1 MQHHPGSWYI
11 PWGVPGMGL
20 QKMLAV
26 PFNPATAG
34 FHQPQIAAA
43 AVQPPTV
50 QSVQGAQAVQQATA
64 TQQAT
69 YHHHHHQHQLHPAAA
84 LHNTAAVAAAAAAA
98 MHQHQ
103 QHQHQQHQHQHQ
115 PLHPNMAAAAMFTP
129 LTLRS
134 FVTHP
139 HLNLGQQPMA
149 TAAQQPQ
156 QAPPQLTAAQTQSQL
171 TAINLNSVGVVP
183 VRQKTASANG
193 GGAGGGGG
201 GGGGVGVGV
210 GVGGVPS
217 NTLLMPMR
225 KIIMTEKEKTK
236 LASTEK
242 RKADESEPVKDLKKA
257 KLETKALKAK
267 RPGFTDERYH
277 ETSYYIEN
285 GLRKV
290 YPYYFTFT
298 TFTKGRWVG
307 EKILD
312 VFAREFRAH
321 PAEEYERCI
330 KAGTLTVNYEK
341 VPTDYRLKHNDL
353 LANIVHRHEVP
364 VTSQPITI
372 VHMDDDIVVVNK
384 PASIP
389 VHPCGRYRHN
399 TVVFILA
406 KEYNLKNL
414 RTIHRLDR
422 LTSGLLLFGRSPKKA
437 RQMEHQI
444 RNRQV
449 QKEYICRVEGEFP
462 DGVIECK
469 EPIEVV
475 SYKIGVCKV
484 SPKGKECTTTFQKL
498 GFNGSSSVVLCKPLT
513 GRMHQIRV
521 HLQYLGYPVVNDPL
535 YNHEVFGPAKG
546 RGGDI
551 GGKSDDQLVKDLI
564 NIHNAE
570 NWLGIDG
577 DSDLSMFKPMKN
589 DLDDVKGQL
598 LSDDDSESVSRE
610 ASPCSESPR
619 PVSLGSES
627 PHENLCSSMLMSGA
641 MSTVSGPGVVV
652 GVGTNSSAGV
662 GATVVSA
669 VSGTNT
675 AILASRIQSQKVTVA
690 TQTGHESPDLAF
702 NPDKMTSDKHCYEC
716 KVRYRDPK
724 PQDLVMYLHA
734 WKYKGPGWEYE
745 TELPEWARVDWRD
758 TDFE

>member
-43 AVQPPTV
+43 AVQPPPQV
-50 QSVQGAQAVQQATA
+50 QTAGQQQAG
-64 TQQAT
+64 QQAAS
-69 YHHHHHQHQLHPAAA
+69 YHHQHQLHQHHPAAA
-84 LHNTAAVAAAAAAA
+84 LHNPAAAVAAAAA
-98 MHQHQ
+98 M
-103 QHQHQQHQHQHQ
+103 QHQ
-115 PLHPNMAAAAMFTP
+115 PLHPAAAAAMFTP
-129 LTLRS
+129 LNLRS
-134 FVTHP
+134 FMAHHP
-139 HLNLGQQPMA
+139 AAHLNLGQQPIA
-149 TAAQQPQ
+149 AAQQPQ
-156 QAPPQLTAAQTQSQL
+156 HTPSSIPGTPQTQSQQL
-171 TAINLNSVGVVP
+171 TALGLNGAIGAMVP
-183 VRQKTASANG
+183 MRQQQPAPPQPGLPPQSQKTPTNVVST
-193 GGAGGGGG
+193 
-201 GGGGVGVGV
+201 
-210 GVGGVPS
+210 S
-217 NTLLMPMR
+217 TLIMPMR
-225 KIIMTEKEKTK
+225 KIIMSEKDKTK
-236 LASTEK
+236 LVSTEK

-462 DGVIECK
+462 DGIIECK

-484 SPKGKECTTTFQKL
+484 SAKGKECTTTFQKL
-498 GFNGSSSVVLCKPLT
+498 GYNGTSSVVLCKPLT

-551 GGKSDDQLVKDLI
+551 GGKSDEQLVKDLI

-577 DSDLSMFKPMKN
+577 DSELSMFKPMKN
-589 DLDDVKGQL
+589 DLEDGKGPI

-627 PHENLCSSMLMSGA
+627 PNENMCASILTPNTLN
-641 MSTVSGPGVVV
+641 VV
-652 GVGTNSSAGV
+652 GSVHTGSSNSSSTAL
-662 GATVVSA
+662 
-669 VSGTNT
+669 NT
-675 AILASRIQSQKVTVA
+675 RLQSQKVTVA

-702 NPDKMTSDKHCYEC
+702 NPDKMTTDKHCYEC

-745 TELPEWARVDWRD
+745 TELPEWARVDWHD
-758 TDFE
+758 ADFE

>member
-34 FHQPQIAAA
+34 YHQPQIAAA
-43 AVQPPTV
+43 AVQPPPQV
-50 QSVQGAQAVQQATA
+50 QTAGQQQVSQQAA
-64 TQQAT
+64 S
-69 YHHHHHQHQLHPAAA
+69 YHHQHQLHQHHPAAA
-84 LHNTAAVAAAAAAA
+84 LHNPAAAVAAAAA
-98 MHQHQ
+98 MQHQ
-103 QHQHQQHQHQHQ
+103 S
-115 PLHPNMAAAAMFTP
+115 LHSAAAAAMFTP
-129 LTLRS
+129 LNLRS
-134 FVTHP
+134 FMAHHP
-139 HLNLGQQPMA
+139 AAHLNLGQQPIA
-149 TAAQQPQ
+149 AAQQPQ
-156 QAPPQLTAAQTQSQL
+156 HTSSSIPGSPQTQSQQL
-171 TAINLNSVGVVP
+171 TALGLNGAIGAMVP
-183 VRQKTASANG
+183 MRQQQPTQQQSGMPQQQQQQQQLKTPTNMST
-193 GGAGGGGG
+193 
-201 GGGGVGVGV
+201 
-210 GVGGVPS
+210 
-217 NTLLMPMR
+217 NTLIMPMR
-225 KIIMTEKEKTK
+225 KIIMSEKDKTK

-242 RKADESEPVKDLKKA
+242 RKADECEPVKDLKKA

-462 DGVIECK
+462 EGIIECK

-498 GFNGSSSVVLCKPLT
+498 GYNGTSSVVLCKPLT

-535 YNHEVFGPAKG
+535 YNHEVFGPSKG

-551 GGKSDDQLVKDLI
+551 GGKSDEQLVKDLI

-577 DSDLSMFKPMKN
+577 DSELSMFKPMKN
-589 DLDDVKGQL
+589 DLEDGKGPI

-627 PHENLCSSMLMSGA
+627 PNENMCASILAPNTLN
-641 MSTVSGPGVVV
+641 VV
-652 GVGTNSSAGV
+652 GSANTGSSNSSSTAL
-662 GATVVSA
+662 
-669 VSGTNT
+669 NT
-675 AILASRIQSQKVTVA
+675 RLQSQKVTVA

-702 NPDKMTSDKHCYEC
+702 NPDKMTTDKHCYEC

-745 TELPEWARVDWRD
+745 TELPEWARVDWHD
-758 TDFE
+758 NDFE

>member
-1 MQHHPGSWYI
+1 MECD
-11 PWGVPGMGL
+11 GVAQL
-20 QKMLAV
+20 
-26 PFNPATAG
+26 PASSE
-34 FHQPQIAAA
+34 PR
-43 AVQPPTV
+43 
-50 QSVQGAQAVQQATA
+50 
-64 TQQAT
+64 
-69 YHHHHHQHQLHPAAA
+69 
-84 LHNTAAVAAAAAAA
+84 
-98 MHQHQ
+98 
-103 QHQHQQHQHQHQ
+103 
-115 PLHPNMAAAAMFTP
+115 
-129 LTLRS
+129 LR
-134 FVTHP
+134 H
-139 HLNLGQQPMA
+139 
-149 TAAQQPQ
+149 
-156 QAPPQLTAAQTQSQL
+156 AQTQHGHYS
-171 TAINLNSVGVVP
+171 TVDEENIVVLQRCFTP
-183 VRQKTASANG
+183 PPTEEDADKEVVWFEEVIISE
-193 GGAGGGGG
+193 
-201 GGGGVGVGV
+201 
-210 GVGGVPS
+210 
-217 NTLLMPMR
+217 
-225 KIIMTEKEKTK
+225 IIMTEKEKTK
-236 LASTEK
+236 LVSTEK

-462 DGVIECK
+462 DGIIECK

-535 YNHEVFGPAKG
+535 YNHDVFGPAKG

-551 GGKSDDQLVKDLI
+551 GGKSDEQLVKDLI

-577 DSDLSMFKPMKN
+577 DSELSMFKPMKN
-589 DLDDVKGQL
+589 DLDDVKGQI

-627 PHENLCSSMLMSGA
+627 PHENMCASMLVPNALSA
-641 MSTVSGPGVVV
+641 VSSTGISTNASTGNSNSAVNA
-652 GVGTNSSAGV
+652 VGTN
-662 GATVVSA
+662 T
-669 VSGTNT
+669 
-675 AILASRIQSQKVTVA
+675 ILCSRMQSQKVTVA

-702 NPDKMTSDKHCYEC
+702 NPDKMTTDKHCYEC

-745 TELPEWARVDWRD
+745 TELPEWARVDWHD
-758 TDFE
+758 NEFE

>member
-1 MQHHPGSWYI
+1 MENKFINFEVSE
-11 PWGVPGMGL
+11 
-20 QKMLAV
+20 LAV
-26 PFNPATAG
+26 KESGEPPAE
-34 FHQPQIAAA
+34 
-43 AVQPPTV
+43 
-50 QSVQGAQAVQQATA
+50 
-64 TQQAT
+64 
-69 YHHHHHQHQLHPAAA
+69 L
-84 LHNTAAVAAAAAAA
+84 
-98 MHQHQ
+98 
-103 QHQHQQHQHQHQ
+103 
-115 PLHPNMAAAAMFTP
+115 
-129 LTLRS
+129 
-134 FVTHP
+134 
-139 HLNLGQQPMA
+139 
-149 TAAQQPQ
+149 
-156 QAPPQLTAAQTQSQL
+156 
-171 TAINLNSVGVVP
+171 
-183 VRQKTASANG
+183 
-193 GGAGGGGG
+193 
-201 GGGGVGVGV
+201 
-210 GVGGVPS
+210 VPS
-217 NTLLMPMR
+217 TRRRNAVTQHGSYRTVDEENIVVLVRCYTPQPKEDDLDKEQVVWFEDFFEPNEEE
-225 KIIMTEKEKTK
+225 IIMSEKDKNK
-236 LASTEK
+236 LVSTEK

-462 DGVIECK
+462 DGIIECK

-498 GFNGSSSVVLCKPLT
+498 GYNGSSSVVLCKPLT

-535 YNHEVFGPAKG
+535 YNHEVFGPSKG

-551 GGKSDDQLVKDLI
+551 GGKSDEQLVKDLI

-577 DSDLSMFKPMKN
+577 DSELSMFKPMKN
-589 DLDDVKGQL
+589 DLEDGKGPI

-627 PHENLCSSMLMSGA
+627 PNENMCASIMSSNAVLNSSSSVGT
-641 MSTVSGPGVVV
+641 STSNSVGVVGNNV
-652 GVGTNSSAGV
+652 VSHIVSSSSSVSSSA
-662 GATVVSA
+662 AAAVV
-669 VSGTNT
+669 
-675 AILASRIQSQKVTVA
+675 AINARLQSQKVTVA

-702 NPDKMTSDKHCYEC
+702 NPDKMTTDKHCYEC

-745 TELPEWARVDWRD
+745 TELPEWARVDWHD
-758 TDFE
+758 NDFE

>member
-20 QKMLAV
+20 QKMMAV

-43 AVQPPTV
+43 AVQPPPQV
-50 QSVQGAQAVQQATA
+50 QTAGQQQAS
-64 TQQAT
+64 QQAAS
-69 YHHHHHQHQLHPAAA
+69 YHHQHQLHQHHPAAA
-84 LHNTAAVAAAAAAA
+84 LHNPAAAVAAAAA
-98 MHQHQ
+98 MQHQ
-103 QHQHQQHQHQHQ
+103 A
-115 PLHPNMAAAAMFTP
+115 LHPAAAAAMFTP
-129 LTLRS
+129 LNLRS
-134 FVTHP
+134 FMAHHP
-139 HLNLGQQPMA
+139 AAHLNLGQQPIA
-149 TAAQQPQ
+149 TAQQPQ
-156 QAPPQLTAAQTQSQL
+156 HTQSAIPGTPQTQTQQLTALGLNGAIGAMVPMRQQQPAPQQPGMPPQS
-171 TAINLNSVGVVP
+171 
-183 VRQKTASANG
+183 QKTATNVVST
-193 GGAGGGGG
+193 
-201 GGGGVGVGV
+201 
-210 GVGGVPS
+210 S
-217 NTLLMPMR
+217 TLIMPMR
-225 KIIMTEKEKTK
+225 KIIMSEKDKTK

-462 DGVIECK
+462 DGIIECK

-498 GFNGSSSVVLCKPLT
+498 GYNGTSSVVLCKPLT

-551 GGKSDDQLVKDLI
+551 GGKSDEQLVKDLI

-577 DSDLSMFKPMKN
+577 DSELSMFKPMKN
-589 DLDDVKGQL
+589 DLEDSKGPI

-619 PVSLGSES
+619 PVSLGRES
-627 PHENLCSSMLMSGA
+627 PNENMCASILTPNTLN
-641 MSTVSGPGVVV
+641 VV
-652 GVGTNSSAGV
+652 GSANTGSSNSSSTAL
-662 GATVVSA
+662 
-669 VSGTNT
+669 NT
-675 AILASRIQSQKVTVA
+675 RLQSQKVTVA

-702 NPDKMTSDKHCYEC
+702 NPDKMTTDKHCYEC

-745 TELPEWARVDWRD
+745 TELPEWARVDWHD
-758 TDFE
+758 ADFE

>member
-1 MQHHPGSWYI
+1 M
-11 PWGVPGMGL
+11 
-20 QKMLAV
+20 K
-26 PFNPATAG
+26 NPK
-34 FHQPQIAAA
+34 FYSH
-43 AVQPPTV
+43 
-50 QSVQGAQAVQQATA
+50 
-64 TQQAT
+64 
-69 YHHHHHQHQLHPAAA
+69 
-84 LHNTAAVAAAAAAA
+84 
-98 MHQHQ
+98 
-103 QHQHQQHQHQHQ
+103 
-115 PLHPNMAAAAMFTP
+115 
-129 LTLRS
+129 
-134 FVTHP
+134 
-139 HLNLGQQPMA
+139 
-149 TAAQQPQ
+149 
-156 QAPPQLTAAQTQSQL
+156 AQTQHGDETVDLENIVLCKANLFL
-171 TAINLNSVGVVP
+171 TTEDFIPIEEVKNNSINAKQCGNEIDSEKFESVNSGKSLENNSSINSESNQCVWFFDVVEDYF
-183 VRQKTASANG
+183 A
-193 GGAGGGGG
+193 
-201 GGGGVGVGV
+201 
-210 GVGGVPS
+210 
-217 NTLLMPMR
+217 
-225 KIIMTEKEKTK
+225 EKEKLLPLYDNEK
-236 LASTEK
+236 SKNQNPEK
-242 RKADESEPVKDLKKA
+242 RKADDFDQTKDIKKA

-330 KAGTLTVNYEK
+330 KSGTLTVNYEK
-341 VPTDYRLKHNDL
+341 VPIDYRLKHNDL

-372 VHMDDDIVVVNK
+372 VYMDDDIVVVNK

-449 QKEYICRVEGEFP
+449 QKEYICRVEGNFP
-462 DGVIECK
+462 EGIIECS

-484 SPKGKECTTTFQKL
+484 SPKGKDCMTTFQKISY
-498 GFNGSSSVVLCKPLT
+498 NGKTSVVLCKPLT

-535 YNHEVFGPAKG
+535 YNHEVFGPLKG
-546 RGGDI
+546 RSGDI
-551 GGKSDDQLVKDLI
+551 GGKTDEELVRDLI

-577 DSDLSMFKPMKN
+577 DSDISIFKTIKSDSDVDTLSLGNEMK
-589 DLDDVKGQL
+589 GHI
-598 LSDDDSESVSRE
+598 LSDDDLDITSRGI
-610 ASPCSESPR
+610 SPTCPSSPQCVDIAT
-619 PVSLGSES
+619 PNDSNGNEMVQVKNTDSINTID
-627 PHENLCSSMLMSGA
+627 H
-641 MSTVSGPGVVV
+641 TVSEN
-652 GVGTNSSAGV
+652 NSHIGINEK
-662 GATVVSA
+662 
-669 VSGTNT
+669 SGSYSH
-675 AILASRIQSQKVTVA
+675 LKVEVTVA
-690 TQTGHESPDLAF
+690 TQTGHESPDMAF
-702 NPDKMTSDKHCYEC
+702 NAEKMTTDIHCYEC

-724 PQDLVMYLHA
+724 PKDLVMYLHA

-745 TELPEWARVDWRD
+745 TELPKWGNADW
-758 TDFE
+758 TETN

>member
-1 MQHHPGSWYI
+1 MTGRVLLGKLINYVISNKRIQLETLPTNSI
-11 PWGVPGMGL
+11 SSRLAIFFGM
-20 QKMLAV
+20 ARV
-26 PFNPATAG
+26 E
-34 FHQPQIAAA
+34 
-43 AVQPPTV
+43 
-50 QSVQGAQAVQQATA
+50 
-64 TQQAT
+64 
-69 YHHHHHQHQLHPAAA
+69 
-84 LHNTAAVAAAAAAA
+84 
-98 MHQHQ
+98 
-103 QHQHQQHQHQHQ
+103 
-115 PLHPNMAAAAMFTP
+115 
-129 LTLRS
+129 TLR
-134 FVTHP
+134 
-139 HLNLGQQPMA
+139 N
-149 TAAQQPQ
+149 
-156 QAPPQLTAAQTQSQL
+156 AQTQHGDYRSVDEENIVVL
-171 TAINLNSVGVVP
+171 RKCFSPPPVVMNTESDTDEGGEVKCVWFEAFNSIG
-183 VRQKTASANG
+183 ASCEAEK
-193 GGAGGGGG
+193 
-201 GGGGVGVGV
+201 
-210 GVGGVPS
+210 S
-217 NTLLMPMR
+217 
-225 KIIMTEKEKTK
+225 TEIDEASVSGQQSDLALIQDKDKTK
-236 LASTEK
+236 LVTTEK
-242 RKADESEPVKDLKKA
+242 RKADESDQIKDLKKA

-330 KAGTLTVNYEK
+330 MAGTLTVNYEK

-353 LANIVHRHEVP
+353 LANVVHRHEVP

-449 QKEYICRVEGEFP
+449 QKEYVCRVEGEFP
-462 DGVIECK
+462 DGIIECK

-484 SPKGKECTTTFQKL
+484 SSKGKECTTTFQKI
-498 GFNGSSSVVLCKPLT
+498 GFNGKSSVVLCKPLT

-535 YNHEVFGPAKG
+535 YNHEVFGPNKG
-546 RGGDI
+546 RMGDI
-551 GGKSDDQLVKDLI
+551 GGKSDEQLVRDLI

-577 DSDLSMFKPMKN
+577 DSELSLFKPMKV
-589 DLDDVKGQL
+589 DSDSDSLAGALSGKGNV

-627 PHENLCSSMLMSGA
+627 PHD
-641 MSTVSGPGVVV
+641 GVLTSVHI
-652 GVGTNSSAGV
+652 S
-662 GATVVSA
+662 
-669 VSGTNT
+669 TNT
-675 AILASRIQSQKVTVA
+675 SSSTSTDNKVKVTVA
-690 TQTGHESPDLAF
+690 TQTGHESPDLTF
-702 NPDKMTSDKHCYEC
+702 NPDKMTTDKHCYEC

-745 TELPEWARVDWRD
+745 TELPDWARVDW
-758 TDFE
+758 TDLDCE

>member
-1 MQHHPGSWYI
+1 MDE
-11 PWGVPGMGL
+11 
-20 QKMLAV
+20 K
-26 PFNPATAG
+26 
-34 FHQPQIAAA
+34 
-43 AVQPPTV
+43 
-50 QSVQGAQAVQQATA
+50 
-64 TQQAT
+64 
-69 YHHHHHQHQLHPAAA
+69 
-84 LHNTAAVAAAAAAA
+84 
-98 MHQHQ
+98 
-103 QHQHQQHQHQHQ
+103 
-115 PLHPNMAAAAMFTP
+115 
-129 LTLRS
+129 
-134 FVTHP
+134 
-139 HLNLGQQPMA
+139 NLGHELRHSLLGIL
-149 TAAQQPQ
+149 AQNV
-156 QAPPQLTAAQTQSQL
+156 LLQTDRDKL
-171 TAINLNSVGVVP
+171 
-183 VRQKTASANG
+183 
-193 GGAGGGGG
+193 
-201 GGGGVGVGV
+201 
-210 GVGGVPS
+210 
-217 NTLLMPMR
+217 
-225 KIIMTEKEKTK
+225 K
-236 LASTEK
+236 LANPEK
-242 RKADESEPVKDLKKA
+242 RKAEENDLSKDLKKA

-353 LANIVHRHEVP
+353 LANVVHRHEVP

-449 QKEYICRVEGEFP
+449 RKEYICRVDGEFP
-462 DGVIECK
+462 DGTIECK

-484 SPKGKECTTTFQKL
+484 SPKGKECTTSFQKL
-498 GFNGSSSVVLCKPLT
+498 GYNGKTSVVLCKPLT

-535 YNHEVFGPAKG
+535 YNHEVFGPNKG

-551 GGKSDDQLVKDLI
+551 GGKSDEQLVKDLI

-577 DSDLSMFKPMKN
+577 DSELSLFKSIRN
-589 DLDDVKGQL
+589 DPDDSLGGCVKGNTI
-598 LSDDDSESVSRE
+598 SDDESESVSRE
-610 ASPCSESPR
+610 SSPCSESPR
-619 PVSLGSES
+619 PVSIRSES
-627 PHENLCSSMLMSGA
+627 PHDTIQGNMNSHHNHNHHSSQNNNNNHIQSKVITTGINN
-641 MSTVSGPGVVV
+641 STTPTTSSTGVITTTSNSI
-652 GVGTNSSAGV
+652 GTLIS
-662 GATVVSA
+662 T
-669 VSGTNT
+669 GTNT
-675 AILASRIQSQKVTVA
+675 ISTSIISNQTNLGGNCCNQNSNTPSLALQSKVKVTVA
-690 TQTGHESPDLAF
+690 TQTGHESPDLTF
-702 NPDKMTSDKHCYEC
+702 NPDKMTTDKHCYEC

-745 TELPEWARVDWRD
+745 TDLPNWAKIEWVDP
-758 TDFE
+758 TYE

>member
-1 MQHHPGSWYI
+1 
-11 PWGVPGMGL
+11 
-20 QKMLAV
+20 
-26 PFNPATAG
+26 
-34 FHQPQIAAA
+34 
-43 AVQPPTV
+43 
-50 QSVQGAQAVQQATA
+50 
-64 TQQAT
+64 
-69 YHHHHHQHQLHPAAA
+69 
-84 LHNTAAVAAAAAAA
+84 
-98 MHQHQ
+98 
-103 QHQHQQHQHQHQ
+103 
-115 PLHPNMAAAAMFTP
+115 
-129 LTLRS
+129 
-134 FVTHP
+134 
-139 HLNLGQQPMA
+139 
-149 TAAQQPQ
+149 
-156 QAPPQLTAAQTQSQL
+156 
-171 TAINLNSVGVVP
+171 
-183 VRQKTASANG
+183 
-193 GGAGGGGG
+193 
-201 GGGGVGVGV
+201 
-210 GVGGVPS
+210 
-217 NTLLMPMR
+217 
-225 KIIMTEKEKTK
+225 
-236 LASTEK
+236 
-242 RKADESEPVKDLKKA
+242 A

-285 GLRKV
+285 V
-290 YPYYFTFT
+290 
-298 TFTKGRWVG
+298 
-307 EKILD
+307 LD
-312 VFAREFRAH
+312 
-321 PAEEYERCI
+321 
-330 KAGTLTVNYEK
+330 
-341 VPTDYRLKHNDL
+341 
-353 LANIVHRHEVP
+353 
-364 VTSQPITI
+364 
-372 VHMDDDIVVVNK
+372 K
-384 PASIP
+384 PCSLP

-462 DGVIECK
+462 DGIIECK

-535 YNHEVFGPAKG
+535 YNHDVFGPAKG

-551 GGKSDDQLVKDLI
+551 GGKSDEQLVKDLI

-577 DSDLSMFKPMKN
+577 DSELSMFKPMKN
-589 DLDDVKGQL
+589 DLDDVKGQI

-627 PHENLCSSMLMSGA
+627 PHENMCASMLVPNALSA
-641 MSTVSGPGVVV
+641 VSSTNSSTGNSNSAVSA
-652 GVGTNSSAGV
+652 VGTN
-662 GATVVSA
+662 TM
-669 VSGTNT
+669 
-675 AILASRIQSQKVTVA
+675 LCSRMQSQKVTVA

-702 NPDKMTSDKHCYEC
+702 NPDKMTTDKHCYEC

-745 TELPEWARVDWRD
+745 TELPEWARVDWHD
-758 TDFE
+758 NDFE

>member
-1 MQHHPGSWYI
+1 MKIAKFTNNYI
-11 PWGVPGMGL
+11 RLFAHRNKAIFTSYKPVTKL
-20 QKMLAV
+20 SCSLFYQYQNV
-26 PFNPATAG
+26 TNYF
-34 FHQPQIAAA
+34 
-43 AVQPPTV
+43 
-50 QSVQGAQAVQQATA
+50 
-64 TQQAT
+64 
-69 YHHHHHQHQLHPAAA
+69 
-84 LHNTAAVAAAAAAA
+84 
-98 MHQHQ
+98 
-103 QHQHQQHQHQHQ
+103 
-115 PLHPNMAAAAMFTP
+115 AMFNTK
-129 LTLRS
+129 LFR
-134 FVTHP
+134 H
-139 HLNLGQQPMA
+139 
-149 TAAQQPQ
+149 
-156 QAPPQLTAAQTQSQL
+156 AQTQHGDDTVDIDNIVLCKATVFALPGENSFEDNTL
-171 TAINLNSVGVVP
+171 ENADRSASDNESENLNTDNNVVSDADNVIKSESP
-183 VRQKTASANG
+183 QCVWFFEVEDVNVYNSK
-193 GGAGGGGG
+193 
-201 GGGGVGVGV
+201 
-210 GVGGVPS
+210 
-217 NTLLMPMR
+217 LLPPND
-225 KIIMTEKEKTK
+225 KEKPK
-236 LASTEK
+236 IQNPEK
-242 RKADESEPVKDLKKA
+242 RKAEDSDQLKDLKKA

-330 KAGTLTVNYEK
+330 KSGTLTVNYEK
-341 VPTDYRLKHNDL
+341 VPVDYRLKHNDL

-449 QKEYICRVEGEFP
+449 QKEYICRVEGDFP
-462 DGVIECK
+462 EGIIECN

-484 SPKGKECTTTFQKL
+484 SPKGKDCTTTFQKISY
-498 GFNGSSSVVLCKPLT
+498 NGQTSVVLCKPLT

-521 HLQYLGYPVVNDPL
+521 HLQYLGFPVVNDPL
-535 YNHEVFGPAKG
+535 YNHEVFGPLKG

-551 GGKSDDQLVKDLI
+551 GGKTDEELVRDLI

-577 DSDLSMFKPMKN
+577 DSDISMFKTIKG
-589 DLDDVKGQL
+589 DCDVDTISLGSETKGHV
-598 LSDDDSESVSRE
+598 LSDDDSEITSRE
-610 ASPCSESPR
+610 TSPTCPNSPR
-619 PVSLGSES
+619 LTEPAAQHLKNGNEMTQVKNTDATDIN
-627 PHENLCSSMLMSGA
+627 NLTTA
-641 MSTVSGPGVVV
+641 D
-652 GVGTNSSAGV
+652 TNNSNEVYEKNDSY
-662 GATVVSA
+662 SH
-669 VSGTNT
+669 
-675 AILASRIQSQKVTVA
+675 IKVTVA
-690 TQTGHESPDLAF
+690 TQTGHESPDMAF
-702 NPDKMTSDKHCYEC
+702 NAEKMTSDKHCYEC

-724 PQDLVMYLHA
+724 PKDLVMYLHA

-745 TELPEWARVDWRD
+745 TMLPNWGSADWTE
-758 TDFE
+758 TD

>member
-1 MQHHPGSWYI
+1 MEGESSSVAAGPST
-11 PWGVPGMGL
+11 VDVS
-20 QKMLAV
+20 AV
-26 PFNPATAG
+26 PEVIGDTKAG
-34 FHQPQIAAA
+34 EESVK
-43 AVQPPTV
+43 AV
-50 QSVQGAQAVQQATA
+50 AV
-64 TQQAT
+64 
-69 YHHHHHQHQLHPAAA
+69 
-84 LHNTAAVAAAAAAA
+84 AAVATFRNVNT
-98 MHQHQ
+98 QHGDYRSVDEENIVVFRVCHSPEPKPVLAEDGQ
-103 QHQHQQHQHQHQ
+103 EQ
-115 PLHPNMAAAAMFTP
+115 PVVWVEE
-129 LTLRS
+129 
-134 FVTHP
+134 FV
-139 HLNLGQQPMA
+139 
-149 TAAQQPQ
+149 
-156 QAPPQLTAAQTQSQL
+156 PPE
-171 TAINLNSVGVVP
+171 NE
-183 VRQKTASANG
+183 
-193 GGAGGGGG
+193 
-201 GGGGVGVGV
+201 
-210 GVGGVPS
+210 
-217 NTLLMPMR
+217 
-225 KIIMTEKEKTK
+225 IIMSEKDKTK

-462 DGVIECK
+462 DGIIECK

-498 GFNGSSSVVLCKPLT
+498 GYNGTSSVVLCKPLT

-551 GGKSDDQLVKDLI
+551 GGKSDEQLVKDLI

-577 DSDLSMFKPMKN
+577 DSELSMFKPMKN
-589 DLDDVKGQL
+589 DLEDGKGPI

-627 PHENLCSSMLMSGA
+627 PNENMCASILTPNTLN
-641 MSTVSGPGVVV
+641 VV
-652 GVGTNSSAGV
+652 GSANTGSSNSSSSTAL
-662 GATVVSA
+662 
-669 VSGTNT
+669 NT
-675 AILASRIQSQKVTVA
+675 RLQSQKVTVA

-702 NPDKMTSDKHCYEC
+702 NPDKMTTDKHCYEC

-745 TELPEWARVDWRD
+745 TELPEWARVDWHD
-758 TDFE
+758 GDFE